1 MRDKRVAIKVKMNES
16 YRDLLPKAIRKL
28 RTFHKDLL
36 NSECEHVLT
45 FENGDI
51 ANIIP
56 STTEEYTLSKYKE
69 KIGKDFKSIVLFWT
83 SANDQK
89 DVKKYQ
95 LSHDLFSDF
104 NDREML
110 LTNVYGNINN
120 KEENANDLFDEL
132 ALVNPFTNVKEN
144 IKDNYVKKV
153 VSSAG
158 IVSL

>member
-1 MRDKRVAIKVKMNES
+1 
-16 YRDLLPKAIRKL
+16 
-28 RTFHKDLL
+28 
-36 NSECEHVLT
+36 
-45 FENGDI
+45 
-51 ANIIP
+51 
-56 STTEEYTLSKYKE
+56 
-69 KIGKDFKSIVLFWT
+69 
-83 SANDQK
+83 
-89 DVKKYQ
+89 
-95 LSHDLFSDF
+95 
-104 NDREML
+104 ML